1 MVQKWLLFH
10 ISSPAT
16 KEIHVLFDHPG
27 QMEFSPKDVERT
39 RRDTTASPTSN
50 ISVTFPIENSTSIPS
65 GVKLWRE
72 FTSERHCKREL
83 IKYLT
88 KLLLDILPEYLK
100 GHQKFITAGGFDD
113 PARKDKALMCSQ
125 SMKDSL
131 PVEVSALASN
141 HEETD
146 SRAWLHALTGST
158 NNVLIFSPDTDTYH
172 IGLPLLGRNSRR
184 KVVVQLSNTYDKH
197 EFLFFF

>member
-1 MVQKWLLFH
+1 
-10 ISSPAT
+10 
-16 KEIHVLFDHPG
+16 
-27 QMEFSPKDVERT
+27 MERA

-50 ISVTFPIENSTSIPS
+50 ISVTFFIENSTPIPS

-72 FTSERHCKREL
+72 FISERHCKREL
-83 IKYLT
+83 IKYLAN
-88 KLLLDILPEYLK
+88 LFLDIVPEYLK

-113 PARKDKALMCSQ
+113 PVRKDKALMCSQ
-125 SMKDSL
+125 SMKGSL
-131 PVEVSALASN
+131 PVEVSALAIN

-172 IGLPLLGRNSRR
+172 IGLPFWAEILRERLWS
-184 KVVVQLSNTYDKH
+184 S
-197 EFLFFF
+197 FLTLTINMNFCF